1 MVGRER
7 VNLAFNKI
15 GEDLM
20 AEEHYRSMMENLYWW
35 GIPTLF
41 RSPIASL
48 EGNSIMCD
56 SISAEGQE
64 EVDIALIGVPHSAGN
79 GTTERD
85 QHLGPRALRNVS
97 ALQRR
102 VHAPFNLDPWSAAKV
117 VDLGDVPFPRANDNE
132 HCIQQITDFY
142 TRVDAAGAR
151 PISIGGDHSITGGIV
166 QALGGGKLAGGEP
179 VCFLHLDAHTDV
191 FTKVDHF
198 LGAKKSAAHWGAYLA
213 DQGQVD
219 PTNSMQIGLRG
230 HARTL
235 DWLQPSYDY
244 GYNVVTMAEYRERGA
259 ADVISQVKEVL
270 NGRPVYITF
279 DLDCLDPTI
288 APAVSNLEP
297 GEKGFDIDEAVGLLR
312 AVRGF
317 NIVGGDIVC
326 MMPTKDSPNNITA
339 HTAGAIMFEMI
350 CLIAEQAR

>member
-1 MVGRER
+1 MT
-7 VNLAFNKI
+7 
-15 GEDLM
+15 D
-20 AEEHYRSMMENLYWW
+20 EHYASMMENLYWW

-41 RSPIASL
+41 RCPN
-48 EGNSIMCD
+48 EGP
-56 SISAEGQE
+56 EGQ
-64 EVDIALIGVPHSAGN
+64 DIALVGVPHSTGN

-97 ALQRR
+97 AVSRR
-102 VHAPFNLDPWSAAKV
+102 VHGGFGLNPWTAAKIADV
-117 VDLGDVPFPRANDNE
+117 GDVPFPRANDNE
-132 HCIQQITDFY
+132 ACIEDITRFFTKIDE
-142 TRVDAAGAR
+142 AGAR
-151 PISIGGDHSITGGIV
+151 PVSIGGDHSITGGIV
-166 QALGGGKLAGGEP
+166 QALGNGKLTGGKP

-219 PTNSMQIGLRG
+219 PTHSMQVGLRG

-244 GYNVVTMAEYRERGA
+244 GYNVVTMEEFRRRGIE
-259 ADVISQVKEVL
+259 DVVAQIREVL
-270 NGRPVYITF
+270 EGQPVYITF

-297 GEKGFDIDEAVGLLR
+297 GEKGFDIDEAVGLLH
-312 AVRGF
+312 AVRGL
-317 NIVGGDIVC
+317 NIIGGDIVC
-326 MMPTKDSPNNITA
+326 MMPTKDSPNQITA
-339 HTAGAIMFEMI
+339 LTAGAIMFEMI
-350 CLIAEQAR
+350 SMMAENVAAKA